1 MKQLEFSIPA
11 FANGSQ
17 IPKEYSA
24 RGKDISPEMHIEN
37 ICEGAI
43 SMAIT
48 MDDASHPLFPNYNHW
63 VIWDLPVM
71 ETVPAAIPKGE
82 FLENLG
88 GAVQGI
94 AYGKH
99 CYKGPKPPLRSVHTY
114 VFKVYILDIKIDLPP
129 KSGRE
134 ELLEKM
140 EDHILQ
146 TASYS
151 GTFQN
156 GKN

>member
-11 FANGSQ
+11 FADGNH

-24 RGKDISPEMHIEN
+24 GDKNISPEMHIGN
-37 ICEGAI
+37 ICDGAI

-63 VIWDLPVM
+63 VIWNLPVM

-82 FLENLG
+82 VLENMG

-114 VFKVYILDIKIDLPP
+114 VFKVYILDIKVDLPS
-129 KSGRE
+129 KSGRK
-134 ELLEKM
+134 ELLEKIKG
-140 EDHILQ
+140 HILQ

-156 GKN
+156 NKK